1 MICKHAPKSVLGFF
15 TSLMISIDM
24 LFCTGV
30 HGPQSTIA
38 IGFSDPRTFPVA
50 PAGQTIE

>member
-1 MICKHAPKSVLGFF
+1 MICKHAPKSVLA

-38 IGFSDPRTFPVA
+38 IGFSDPQTFPVA